1 MSTDV
6 RVEQVGPITATAS
19 EAPVAEEVVT
29 ETPEESTQEDTST
42 KEEENPNFSAR
53 FAALSRQ
60 EAKIRQD
67 REALKQAQEEMSSY
81 NTLKSQIKENP
92 MAALEHLGIDLDTL
106 ILHSLGESAPQEEE
120 DPVSKL
126 QREFEEYKN
135 NINKEQEEKKAAEEK
150 AKQDAEAAAI
160 ECHKAAMSQEIEDN
174 KDKYPLISLDEDN
187 QALIWEVTEA
197 YFMENGK
204 VLSPT
209 EAADLVE
216 AHLDEKFQKMMA
228 LKTPKVEKTEE
239 IKTESP
245 KISSKTISS
254 SIPTNIP
261 KATRVEQP
269 KNRDDSLS
277 KAAQLLKWTE

>member
-6 RVEQVGPITATAS
+6 KVEQVGPI

-29 ETPEESTQEDTST
+29 EASEESTQEDTST

-135 NINKEQEEKKAAEEK
+135 NITKEQEDKKAAEEQ
-150 AKQDAEAAAI
+150 AKKEAEEAAIQSHKSAI
-160 ECHKAAMSQEIEDN
+160 SQEIEDN
-174 KDKYPLISLDEDN
+174 QDKYPLINLDPEN
-187 QALIWEVTEA
+187 QELVWEVTEA